1 MSHQTNSLTLDDV
14 YQPISIDEAAK
25 ILGWSKKSLQT
36 FISQGQYK
44 LPQEWQ
50 WTLGVCYFRVNPGSR
65 NKTMFNAYMVKF
77 WQIARSKGD
86 VSIYQGAIERFENV
100 VNGKQEKDCG

>member
-1 MSHQTNSLTLDDV
+1 MSHQINSLTLDDV
-14 YQPISIDEAAK
+14 YQPISIEEAAR

-44 LPQEWQ
+44 LSEEWQ
-50 WTLGVCYFRVNPGSR
+50 WVLGVCYFRVHPGSR

-77 WQIARSKGD
+77 WQIARSKDD
-86 VSIYQGAIERFENV
+86 VTIYQGAIERFERV
-100 VNGKQEKDCG
+100 VNGKQEEAHD